1 MYQLDNH
8 NKAVIKIH
16 TSPIHSVE
24 ILSPQLPIFTTK
36 NTTDLQPKILLLTPP
51 FTQLNTPYPA
61 TAYLKGFLNTL
72 GYKSQ
77 QCDLGLETTLKLFSV
92 EGLKI
97 VFAQVI
103 DESELT
109 DNGYRIFSLQDEYLA
124 TIAPV
129 ITFLQNKNPTL
140 AHSICDGTYLP
151 EASRFDNL
159 EDMEWAFGSMGI
171 QDKARHLAT
180 LYLEDIGDF
189 VKEVVDDNF
198 GFSRYAER
206 LSSTATHFAPIDE
219 ALQQPNSVI
228 MDFLVELLHEK
239 IMAFQPNIVGISVP
253 FPGNLFAALKCGQFI
268 KTHFPN
274 IKIVLGGGYANTELR
289 TIADENVFKY
299 LDFISLD
306 DGEAP
311 FQILLEHLEGKRP
324 ITELKRIFT
333 LQNGVVCKFDGA
345 KELDVPQ
352 RETGTP
358 DYSDLLLHDY
368 LSVIEVVNPMHRL
381 WSDGRWNK
389 LTLAHG
395 CYWGKCSFCDVTL
408 DYIQRYEPLT
418 AEILC
423 DRIEEIIAQ
432 TGQTGFH
439 FVDEAAPPALMRDL
453 AIEIL
458 KRKIT
463 ITWWTNIRFEKSF
476 TTDLCRL
483 LKASGCI
490 AVSGGLEVASDRLLE
505 LMKKGV
511 TVAQVAQVCDNFTKA
526 GIMVHAYLMY
536 GFPTQT
542 AQETINSLEMV
553 RQLFELGVLQSGFWH
568 RLAMTA
574 HSPIGLE
581 PHAYGVEK
589 IGPSFGGFADNDL
602 WHDDPKGANHDL
614 FGEGLR
620 KSLFNYMHGVCFD
633 FPLQEW
639 FDFAVPETTVSPQFI
654 EFALEMN
661 IDKQP
666 RPHHRILWIN
676 PLPKISFFQDEE
688 GYDMAALALAN
699 KKTTSEIVLDADL
712 GEWLMAVLE
721 KSTFKANQPYTFN
734 LLKTDFEAADLGDF
748 EEIMKGELL
757 EELRELGLLVL

>member
-1 MYQLDNH
+1 M
-8 NKAVIKIH
+8 
-16 TSPIHSVE
+16 
-24 ILSPQLPIFTTK
+24 
-36 NTTDLQPKILLLTPP
+36 QPKILLLTPP

-92 EGLKI
+92 EGLKK